1 MIAEPSEPMYDID
14 DPGKGKV
21 KSLIKVSAVHRRLSM
36 LIIKMIVNH
45 PVGDYHVDVGT
56 RLSAPLVEHQESSIS
71 ELIDDKVIRRAKAAA
86 DGRVFH
92 PPVA

>member
-1 MIAEPSEPMYDID
+1 
-14 DPGKGKV
+14 
-21 KSLIKVSAVHRRLSM
+21 
-36 LIIKMIVNH
+36 MIVNH